1 MDFGK
6 LANIEHVDFSLPAD
20 ISLLDRSPAIDIDVL
35 LGATGWSMPA
45 WKGTIYPPKTPAHRM
60 GYEYSRQFATI
71 EFNTTYYQVPP
82 EERIRKW
89 LEMTTADF
97 VFCPKIY
104 QGISQSASLGI
115 GGSLLPDF
123 LQRMSLFEEKLGLL
137 FMQLPQ
143 YFAASKWQALERFAG
158 QWQGGI
164 PLAIE
169 LRHPDWFQSHFSSR
183 VASLLADAHIS
194 WLITDVS
201 GRRDVSHGFIT
212 APFMCIRFVG
222 TGDEASDLART
233 TIWAR
238 RIWHWR
244 QLGVELVYF
253 FIHSPGNLDPM
264 PVATCFAGEWFK
276 LSNKTLKVPQLY
288 QQDLFG

>member
-1 MDFGK
+1 MC
-6 LANIEHVDFSLPAD
+6 
-20 ISLLDRSPAIDIDVL
+20 
-35 LGATGWSMPA
+35 
-45 WKGTIYPPKTPAHRM
+45 
-60 GYEYSRQFATI
+60 
-71 EFNTTYYQVPP
+71 
-82 EERIRKW
+82 IR
-89 LEMTTADF
+89 D
-97 VFCPKIY
+97 
-104 QGISQSASLGI
+104 S
-115 GGSLLPDF
+115 
-123 LQRMSLFEEKLGLL
+123 
-137 FMQLPQ
+137 
-143 YFAASKWQALERFAG
+143 
-158 QWQGGI
+158 
-164 PLAIE
+164 
-169 LRHPDWFQSHFSSR
+169 FSSR